1 MRDPS
6 IALIV
11 FQPQRQPQGEQ
22 VQLNEIW
29 NGRKGSQDDAFVV
42 EFVRVFRV
50 FTSDTNDGPLVAR
63 TVQTQG
69 FLSATN
75 ASRCSLGSRSRQPAS
90 TSGPRSL
97 RRWRASLRRR
107 RRFSSSHHQQP
118 GIRLASD
125 TSLALRGSGEGESNE
140 RLAGA
145 LYETSRE
152 EALRNPKSEILNPK

>member
-75 ASRCSLGSRSRQPAS
+75 ASRCSLGSRSRQPA
-90 TSGPRSL
+90 L
-97 RRWRASLRRR
+97 
-107 RRFSSSHHQQP
+107 
-118 GIRLASD
+118 LA
-125 TSLALRGSGEGESNE
+125 A
-140 RLAGA
+140 LAGQLA
-145 LYETSRE
+145 AAAAVQLQPPP
-152 EALRNPKSEILNPK
+152 AARNTVGFGHFLGPSGFRGR